1 MSLWSKLLTTW
12 FQKVRNNFI
21 YTQLLILVKEI
32 LITKNKSLPNIH
44 YASSSASLARCS
56 LIGGG
61 FSDFQNGFTK
71 LNPRVR
77 LWRERI
83 SLLKFNTQNLMR
95 IFYLMMPL
103 IDTMHFQVFLPM
115 ISTTDIVI
123 PNLGDRTSLVLKSLI
138 FRFSLSDSVY
148 IMCCGYWEPDNG
160 CAGVGHGRNKT
171 KRRPRS

>member
-21 YTQLLILVKEI
+21 YAQLLILVKEI
-32 LITKNKSLPNIH
+32 LTKKQIH

-103 IDTMHFQVFLPM
+103 IDPMHFQVFLPM
-115 ISTTDIVI
+115 ISTTDIV